1 MSRINNQVSMR
12 ITENQHISESKKIRI
27 IIADDHE
34 VFRIG
39 LKALFTDHPG
49 LQIAAEADDGKTLVS
64 LLRNTAADIVLTDIN
79 MPKIDGISAT
89 KTIHKEFPG
98 IGVIGISRSNEIY
111 RINHM
116 IEAGAK
122 GYLLKSVAKEE
133 IFHAVTEVYQQQN
146 YFCRS
151 TTSALVNNFSSI
163 MSINQTGK
171 PHSAKLTDKEIRII
185 KLICDEYS
193 AKEISNEFFQ
203 SCRTVE
209 GWRLKILE
217 KLNVK
222 NTAGIVKYA
231 IRNGIYLLN

>member
-1 MSRINNQVSMR
+1 MR
-12 ITENQHISESKKIRI
+12 SGENQHITETKKKIRI

-34 VFRIG
+34 VFRLG
-39 LKALFTDHPG
+39 LKAMFMDQPNI
-49 LQIAAEADDGKTLVS
+49 QVAAEADDGNS
-64 LLRNTAADIVLTDIN
+64 LISVLRNTKADIVLTDIN
-79 MPKIDGISAT
+79 MPKLDGICAT
-89 KTIHKEFPG
+89 RTIHKEFPG

-122 GYLLKSVAKEE
+122 GYLLKSVQKSE
-133 IFHAVTEVYQQQN
+133 IFHAVKEVYHHQN

-151 TTSALVNNFSSI
+151 TTSALVNSFSSLL
-163 MSINQTGK
+163 SSGQEGK
-171 PHSAKLTDKEIRII
+171 PQSARLTDKEIRII
-185 KLICDEYS
+185 NLICDEYS
-193 AKEISNEFFQ
+193 AKEISQEFFQ
-203 SCRTVE
+203 SNRTVE

>member
-1 MSRINNQVSMR
+1 MR
-12 ITENQHISESKKIRI
+12 ISENQHISEPKKIKI

-34 VFRIG
+34 VFRVG
-39 LKALFTDHPG
+39 LKILFMDQPDF
-49 LQIAAEADDGKTLVS
+49 QVAAEADDGKTLIS
-64 LLRNTAADIVLTDIN
+64 ALKNAKADIVLTDIN
-79 MPKIDGISAT
+79 MPKLDGIAASRL
-89 KTIHKEFPG
+89 INKEFPG
-98 IGVIGISRSNEIY
+98 IGIIGISRSNEIY
-111 RINHM
+111 RVNHM

-122 GYLLKSVAKEE
+122 GYLLKSVKKEE
-133 IFHAVTEVYQQQN
+133 IFNAITEVYNHQN
-146 YFCRS
+146 YFCRA
-151 TTSALVNNFSSI
+151 TTTALVNNSS
-163 MSINQTGK
+163 SLLTVGKGGK
-171 PHSAKLTDKEIRII
+171 PQSSRLSDKEIRII